1 MKEKFEFDKYLEKV
15 MSMKGRPK
23 GDFKRRTLSDYCR
36 LKCVMTCDGV
46 KMMII
51 E

>member
-1 MKEKFEFDKYLEKV
+1 MKEKYEFDKYLEKV
-15 MSMKGRPK
+15 MSMKGRPR

-36 LKCVMTCDGV
+36 LKCVMTGEGEKV
-46 KMMII
+46 LVF

>member
-1 MKEKFEFDKYLEKV
+1 MKEKFTFDKYLEKV

-36 LKCVMTCDGV
+36 LKCVMTSEGEKV
-46 KMMII
+46 LVI